1 MLKGCIT
8 ALATPFINGEVDY
21 DGFRKLLDFQLEQ
34 GIRGFIVNGTTAE
47 APTLSLEEKRAIV
60 KFVIDYVP
68 SDVVIGVGVS
78 SNDTAKMVKEIQNV
92 EDLAFEYM
100 LISTPYYNK
109 TTQKG
114 LIAHI
119 NKGLEFTSKKVI
131 LYNIPSR
138 AGMNFG
144 LDTLEVLAQ
153 HEQIVAI
160 KEASGDFGYAQQL
173 FARLGDKLTIL
184 CGNDD
189 LTYLYATLG
198 ATGVISAVGNIYG
211 HVYNKMYDLIE
222 KGDYKGANKLNLD
235 TLQLSTLLF
244 AEVNPIMIKALLA
257 KLGIIKNELRLPLI
271 HNEDEIVERIYEE
284 YLKVGK

>member
-8 ALATPFINGEVDY
+8 ALATPFKNGNVDY
-21 DGFRKLLDFQLEQ
+21 DSLKKLLDFQLEQ
-34 GIRGFIVNGTTAE
+34 GIKGFIVNGTTAE
-47 APTLSLEEKRAIV
+47 APTLSLEEKRDIV

-68 SDVVIGVGVS
+68 SDVVIGVGAS
-78 SNDTAKMVKEIQNV
+78 SNDTYKMVTEIQNI
-92 EDLAFEYM
+92 EDLGFEYL

-109 TTQKG
+109 TSQKG

-119 NKGLEFTSKKVI
+119 NKALEVTSKKII

-138 AGMNFG
+138 AGMSFG

-153 HEQIVAI
+153 HQQIVAI
-160 KEASGDFGYAQQL
+160 KEASGDFNYAQQL
-173 FARLGDKLTIL
+173 FARLGDKLNVL

-211 HVYNKMYDLIE
+211 HKYNEMYDLIE
-222 KGDYKGANKLNLD
+222 KGDFKGANKINLE
-235 TLQLSTLLF
+235 TLKLSSLLF
-244 AEVNPIMIKALLA
+244 AEVNPILIKALLS
-257 KLGIIKNELRLPLI
+257 KLGIIENELRLPLL
-271 HNEDEIVERIYEE
+271 HCEDDIVDRIYEE
-284 YLKVGK
+284 YLKVVK